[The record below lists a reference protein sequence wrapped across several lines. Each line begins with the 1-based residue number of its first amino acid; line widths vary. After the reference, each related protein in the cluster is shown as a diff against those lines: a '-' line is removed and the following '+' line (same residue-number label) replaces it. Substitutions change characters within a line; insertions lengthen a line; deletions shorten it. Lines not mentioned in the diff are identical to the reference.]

1 MDVDIPDD
9 HVMHKKARQVDK
21 LSNDMSQNLH
31 LSHKS
36 PQVRDAPM
44 FPKEQNILVLL
55 ENLSKDKEMRTNKE
69 CLDNV
74 AQLLQQRF
82 ELSAKIESHKSCDN
96 WYPML
101 FTSF

>member
-1 MDVDIPDD
+1 MEVDIPVD
-9 HVMHKKARQVDK
+9 HHGMHKKARQVDK

-31 LSHKS
+31 LYNKT
-36 PQVRDAPM
+36 PQIKDTPM

-55 ENLSKDKEMRTNKE
+55 ENLSKDKEMRNNKE

-74 AQLLQQRF
+74 AQLLQQRY

-96 WYPML
+96 N
-101 FTSF
+101 